1 MEYIVLWVLALFGL
15 WSLIYNILDSFNNAN
30 KEEIFDVILD
40 ANTKEDSIQS
50 MVNQLSR
57 LGMIRKI
64 KILTEGSTEST
75 KKVIEEI
82 QKNNRK
88 VTLE

>member
-1 MEYIVLWVLALFGL
+1 
-15 WSLIYNILDSFNNAN
+15 
-30 KEEIFDVILD
+30 
-40 ANTKEDSIQS
+40 
-50 MVNQLSR
+50 
-57 LGMIRKI
+57 MIRKI